1 MSDTGLFSG
10 LHHQLRGH
18 AELLDRVLV
27 RLKAG
32 TSAAADPDRQTLAAV
47 LRGLNQPTSADPA
60 VRMLA
65 LVLRGHAKGLVKGW
79 GEAAEAL
86 TATAPVPEVVVER
99 LETLALALDDER
111 AGAAKRMRGV
121 RP

>member
-1 MSDTGLFSG
+1 
-10 LHHQLRGH
+10 
-18 AELLDRVLV
+18 
-27 RLKAG
+27 
-32 TSAAADPDRQTLAAV
+32 
-47 LRGLNQPTSADPA
+47 
-60 VRMLA
+60 MLA

-111 AGAAKRMRGV
+111 AGAAKRMQGV
-121 RP
+121 RS

>member
-10 LHHQLRGH
+10 LHHQLREH

-32 TSAAADPDRQTLAAV
+32 MSVAADPDRQKLAAV
-47 LRGLNQPTSADPA
+47 LRGLEQPASADPA

-65 LVLRGHAKGLVKGW
+65 LLLRGHAQGLVTGW
-79 GEAAEAL
+79 GTAAEAL
-86 TATAPVPEVVVER
+86 TATAPVPEAVVER

-121 RP
+121 RA

>member
-10 LHHQLRGH
+10 LHHQLREH

-32 TSAAADPDRQTLAAV
+32 TSAATDSDRQTLASV
-47 LRGLNQPTSADPA
+47 LWGLDQLASADPA

-65 LVLRGHAKGLVKGW
+65 LVLRGHAKSLVTGW
-79 GEAAEAL
+79 SAVAEAL
-86 TATAPVPEVVVER
+86 IAMDVVPAAVIER

-121 RP
+121 RL